1 MKKNEKKE
9 LLEKNDEVLKELLT
23 EKQKHLFDLRSQA
36 VTEKLENPT
45 QLGKTK
51 REIARINTILRQ
63 RELAAGSKK

>member
-9 LLEKNDEVLKELLT
+9 LLEKNDGVLKELLT
-23 EKQKHLFDLRSQA
+23 EKQMHLFKLRSQA

-45 QLGKTK
+45 QLGKTR

-63 RELAAGSKK
+63 RDLAGSKK